1 MVHLKFVRSF
11 TLALDNFVSYD
22 LLDERSAAKA
32 IDVAPNTL
40 AVWRSTGRYR
50 LPFIKVGRKVRYRR
64 EDLVVWLAERTRA
77 AGTTAEGGNHGL

>member
-1 MVHLKFVRSF
+1 MDLER
-11 TLALDNFVSYD
+11 LAYSE

-40 AVWRSTGRYR
+40 AVWRSTGRYK

-64 EDLVVWLAERTRA
+64 EDLLVWLSERTRSV
-77 AGTTAEGGNHGL
+77 GTTV

>member
-1 MVHLKFVRSF
+1 MNLDR
-11 TLALDNFVSYD
+11 LADCE

-40 AVWRSTGRYR
+40 AVWRSTGRYK

-64 EDLVVWLAERTRA
+64 EDLLVWLAGRTRA
-77 AGTTAEGGNHGL
+77 VGATAVGGNHGL

>member
-1 MVHLKFVRSF
+1 VDLER
-11 TLALDNFVSYD
+11 LAYSE

-40 AVWRSTGRYR
+40 AVWRSTGRYK

-64 EDLVVWLAERTRA
+64 EDLLVWLSERTRSV
-77 AGTTAEGGNHGL
+77 GTTV